1 LKYPPLIKS
10 RFAVI
15 SFAWLSFM
23 VIAVAFGMLRE
34 AVLTP
39 WFGELRAHQ
48 MGTLVVC
55 LLIAGVI
62 GIAIKRLQPTPTQAL
77 GVGFAW
83 VVMTVAFEIG
93 VFHFIVGHPITTLLA
108 DYNLAA
114 GRLWPLVLLT
124 ELLTPWWLARR
135 GLPRRVVPRSGL
147 PHPSLQHKSIH
158 PLPFNQTRL
167 PEHLRRSL
175 SHEEI
180 ADLPIKRYEGEIQVI
195 NTATA
200 LNAAMH
206 DIRQQQVVGFDT
218 ETRPAFNKG
227 ERYLPCLAQVATARA
242 VYLLQLEQ
250 LDCSQALAELM
261 SAPHIVK
268 SGVALAGDVKQLKQ
282 LFTFEASAV
291 VDVGQVAKRHG
302 NTQTGLRN
310 LTALFLGW
318 RMAKG
323 ARTTNWAT
331 PELSSTQIGYAA
343 TDAWASRELYVCF
356 QQLGLLSAGEQ
367 GAHSVA
373 DSSAASKK
381 HSV

>member
-1 LKYPPLIKS
+1 
-10 RFAVI
+10 
-15 SFAWLSFM
+15 M
-23 VIAVAFGMLRE
+23 VIAVASGMLRE
-34 AVLTP
+34 ALLTP
-39 WFGELRAHQ
+39 SFGELRAHQ
-48 MGTLVVC
+48 IGTLVVC

-62 GIAIKRLQPTPTQAL
+62 GVAVKRLRPTPTQAL

-83 VVMTVAFEIG
+83 VIMTVAFEIS
-93 VFHFIVGHPITTLLA
+93 VFHFIVGHPMTSLLA

-124 ELLTPWWLARR
+124 EFITPWWLARR
-135 GLPRRVVPRSGL
+135 WSPQPN
-147 PHPSLQHKSIH
+147 LQQQHEH
-158 PLPFNQTRL
+158 PLPIIETRL
-167 PEHLRRSL
+167 PNHLRRNL
-175 SHEEI
+175 SHEDI
-180 ADLPIKRYEGEIQVI
+180 ADLPIKRYVGEIQVI
-195 NTATA
+195 NTASA

-250 LDCSQALAELM
+250 LDCSLAMAELM

-282 LFTFEASAV
+282 LFEFEASAV

-302 NTQTGLRN
+302 NAQTGLRN

-323 ARTTNWAT
+323 ARTTNWSA
-331 PELSSTQIGYAA
+331 PQLSQTQIEYAA

-356 QQLGLLSAGEQ
+356 QQLGLLTAGEQ
-367 GAHSVA
+367 VA
-373 DSSAASKK
+373 STDAKSPDASKK